1 MIRIIRLWP
10 DLAGKSVMAWVC
22 CSSEQ
27 HRCQD
32 AGPHRPEK
40 NLNRPMTQALVLG
53 VLLAGLVG
61 LTWAVTVSLL
71 WADHPTCEE
80 LTRT

>member
-1 MIRIIRLWP
+1 MMGIIRLWP
-10 DLAGKSVMAWVC
+10 YLAGKSVMAWVC

-40 NLNRPMTQALVLG
+40 KLNRPMTQELVLG

-71 WADHPTCEE
+71 WADHQAREGLTPT
-80 LTRT
+80 